1 MTGRAERITVCSDGG
16 RHKERT
22 LRHLLLDPVT
32 PPTRMLFGIV
42 VAPSIGSGAV

>member
-1 MTGRAERITVCSDGG
+1 MTGRAELITVYSDGG

-32 PPTRMLFGIV
+32 PPTG
-42 VAPSIGSGAV
+42 